1 MIYVTIAEEKC
12 TGRLILQLKGHA
24 GAAPVGEDPVCA
36 AASIL
41 TYTAAQ
47 FFGCL
52 YAEGKLQLEPELRL
66 ERGDSHLSA
75 LPEQGC
81 EEEVLYGLYVLSLGF
96 RLLAGQYP
104 QRLKLKIF
112 GGC

>member
-52 YAEGKLQLEPELRL
+52 YAEGKLQLEAVA
-66 ERGDSHLSA
+66 GDIRDQAVVEYSPIPNPDYKLS
-75 LPEQGC
+75 
-81 EEEVLYGLYVLSLGF
+81 
-96 RLLAGQYP
+96 RKKAG
-104 QRLKLKIF
+104 
-112 GGC
+112 GGNWT